1 MRQAYDA
8 VMNRIVLAGGSGFLG
23 RALAAH
29 FRALGREIVVLT
41 RTPKPR
47 TDGVRE
53 VGWDARTLGD
63 WARELDGA
71 AAVINLAGRSINCR
85 YTPENQRE
93 ILASR
98 VDATRAVGEAI
109 ARAAQPPPVWLNASA
124 AAVYK
129 HSDAP
134 MDESG
139 ESAATPEIGDAF
151 SIEVVRAWESALEQA
166 RTPATRK
173 VAMRIT
179 LVFGADGGAYPVF
192 RRLARLGLG
201 GRAGSGRQW
210 VSWIHITDFLRAVEW
225 LLERVELS
233 GPVNVTAPNPVTQA
247 ELMRLLRQSC
257 GVPLGLPATEWM
269 VRLGAR
275 LMGTEPELIL
285 KSRRI
290 VPGKLLA
297 SGFRFEFPDLRGALE
312 HLAAAGR
319 G

>member
-1 MRQAYDA
+1 
-8 VMNRIVLAGGSGFLG
+8 MNQVILAGGSGFLG

-29 FRALGREIVVLT
+29 FRSLGREVVVLT
-41 RTPKPR
+41 RTPTLR
-47 TDGVRE
+47 ADGVRE

-63 WARELDGA
+63 WVREFEGA

-85 YTPENQRE
+85 YTPENRRE

-109 ARAAQPPPVWLNASA
+109 AQAAQPPPVWLNASA

-134 MDESG
+134 MDETG
-139 ESAATPEIGDAF
+139 ESAPTPEIGDAF

-166 RTPATRK
+166 RTSRTRK

-179 LVFGADGGAYPVF
+179 LVFGTEGGAYPVF

-210 VSWIHITDFLRAVEW
+210 VSWIHVADFVRAVEW
-225 LLERVELS
+225 LLQRDDLS
-233 GPVNVTAPNPVTQA
+233 GPVNVTAPHPVPQA
-247 ELMRLLRQSC
+247 EMMRLLRQSC
-257 GVPLGLPATEWM
+257 GVPVGLPAAEWM

-275 LMGTEPELIL
+275 FMGTEPELIL

-290 VPGKLLA
+290 VPGKLVA
-297 SGFRFEFPDLRGALE
+297 SGFRFEFPELRAALE
-312 HLAAAGR
+312 QLAAVGR

>member
-1 MRQAYDA
+1 
-8 VMNRIVLAGGSGFLG
+8 MNQVILAGGSGFLG

-29 FRALGREIVVLT
+29 FRSLGREVVVLT
-41 RTPKPR
+41 RTPTLR
-47 TDGVRE
+47 ADGVRE

-63 WARELDGA
+63 WAREFDGA

-85 YTPENQRE
+85 YTPENRRQ

-109 ARAAQPPPVWLNASA
+109 ARTAQPPPVWLNASA

-134 MDESG
+134 MDETG
-139 ESAATPEIGDAF
+139 ESAPTPEIGDAF

-166 RTPATRK
+166 RTSRTRK

-179 LVFGADGGAYPVF
+179 LVFGTEGGAYPVF

-210 VSWIHITDFLRAVEW
+210 VSWIHVADFVRAVEW
-225 LLERVELS
+225 LLQRDDLS
-233 GPVNVTAPNPVTQA
+233 GPVNVTAPHPVPQA
-247 ELMRLLRQSC
+247 EMMRLLRQSC
-257 GVPLGLPATEWM
+257 GVPFGLPAAEWM

-275 LMGTEPELIL
+275 FMGTEPELIL

-290 VPGKLLA
+290 VPGKLVA
-297 SGFRFEFPDLRGALE
+297 SGFRFEFPELRAALE
-312 HLAAAGR
+312 QLAAVGR